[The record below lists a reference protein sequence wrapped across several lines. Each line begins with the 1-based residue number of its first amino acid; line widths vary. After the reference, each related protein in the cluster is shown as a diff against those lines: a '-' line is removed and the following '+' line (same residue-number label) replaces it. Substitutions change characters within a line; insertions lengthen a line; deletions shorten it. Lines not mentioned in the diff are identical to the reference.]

1 MAPSGRKK
9 GKEVDRSPA
18 SILKHGEY
26 TVSLTSW
33 LAGGPAVVGKKPHR
47 VLDLKV
53 ERDRKSGKSD
63 QSLVLASK
71 KDNTSDMEVGTS
83 GDERSLTHSA
93 KQRRQTE
100 GSSGT
105 VVGSRPFLTYEEER
119 VEKFTIRPPPL
130 VFNNPEDVPTGWLEA
145 MLDRRKNGEGPKV
158 VPKKAISYEHS
169 DSDDYEA
176 SYASPHSKSK
186 SLSKKSSSSS
196 RKASEIRIKTKSSSK
211 KGTRKVEV
219 TTADTTDDSSSD
231 VESYRP
237 TKTKKLE
244 HRIKTKERSKTKKI
258 QVESSDEET
267 DDATADSE
275 SSDVE
280 STSVELRS
288 SSKSKKKPSASSK
301 KVGSAKAKIETRD
314 KKGKRKAVVEPSSE
328 EEESAVES
336 MSEPEPSPPKKAKSK
351 NRVTVTERTRK
362 GKKTT
367 VTVESSDEADTT
379 HIKSRSSTKGRKSE
393 VHIKASGKAKTKKVS
408 FETTDVAEI
417 TDDATTNAEPIPE
430 KAQKGKGKGKN
441 KTKSIEKGKT
451 KSKKKVE
458 IESSDPAETTEV
470 ETTEAETTEAATT
483 EAETTDAETTVAEKP
498 KETPAGKAD
507 DDWTPSQDAMLLG
520 MKEGGESW
528 ANIGKAIG
536 RNKKEVIQR
545 HQELVRTG
553 VAQVNKGNHNN
564 KNNKK
569 GKNKENKNNDKND
582 ANSGQT
588 PAEEETFGFGD
599 LPGFGAGQDDN
610 NDTNNDNNNGDAW
623 GGGGDQNNGNNDNNG
638 GDAWGGGGD
647 QNDNNG
653 SGWDNGNQNDN
664 NGGGDVGPGF
674 DAPAWG
680 ADCTG
685 DGDQNNSNNDTT
697 NNNDNYNNNTNN
709 DNNNGFGG
717 DDWGGGDQD
726 NNGGGNVGP
735 GTGDGNGWSADCTGG
750 NDKPPS
756 NTGSKNRSNQGNKP
770 PSNKPPSNSGG
781 SWNNGGGSNQG
792 NKPPSNNGGCN
803 NCDSNN
809 GSNNNKPPSNSGA
822 DWNNGG
828 SNQGNRPPS
837 NSGNNGSGGGSNLGN
852 KPPSNSGGN
861 NVGSNQG
868 SNNHNK
874 PPTNSGGSCNNC
886 GGSNQ
891 GNKPPSNNGQG
902 GGSNQGNRPPS
913 NNGQGG
919 GSNQGNRPPSN
930 SGNNGWNGGSNQG
943 NKPPSNSGGN
953 NGGSNQGSSHNNKP
967 PSNSDGNWNNGGSNQ
982 GNRPPSNRP
991 PSNTGDWGGVGPTQ
1005 DNNGGWPSGSNQ
1017 GNKPP
1022 SNSGGWN
1029 NNGGSNQG
1037 NNRPPS
1043 NNSNWSS
1050 GSNHGNNHNTKPPS
1064 NSGGSNHGGNNN
1076 NNPPTNNGNR
1086 GPGSNNC
1093 TKPPSNYGGG
1103 WGGGGSNQGN
1113 NPPSNSGGGGWGS
1126 SSNNGFFKPPSN
1138 NSGGGSNRGSGS
1150 GSQQGDHD
1158 PKANNSMEK
1167 EMSKKDQEI
1176 QALKERVS
1184 EEKFQRLDAEV
1195 LVLKMENMANKLLL
1209 LENQNKQQHPEKGM
1223 DMDMGWN
1230 TGGSDNDWRPP
1241 SAAAGSIRGD
1251 NKPSDGWKS
1260 RPASGEKWGV
1270 AQQDPDYKLPSNSGW
1285 GPKDFV
1291 PPLQGISNPPTPS
1304 NNNAPPPGTPK
1315 SWVYGSPTESERIRT
1330 AKKVEGWKGSISLP
1344 HLPEEKGEW
1353 GTAEG
1358 GWPAISTPP
1367 EVKELRLREK
1377 ALDKITRG
1385 RSPAARS
1392 SASAKDWK
1400 QGLTRVDEEP
1410 VDKGYDMWKKPSS
1423 NNGKPGRN
1431 AGHKSAG
1438 NFNNNK
1444 PSGEQYGWNS
1454 GPNAA
1459 AAGNGN
1465 DWDRESDR
1473 VSTPSFKAP
1482 EKDEWAGGMARND
1495 EPRSNKPP
1503 SNKGDWTPG
1512 LGAAAGWKADCTK
1525 APSNSGWAAGSNH
1538 GNDNK
1543 PISDAGS
1550 AAGSNHGKPP
1560 SNNGGWGNYGR
1571 ITGDSKNN
1579 NNKAPGSD
1587 GSNPFK
1593 GGLPPWAANCTE
1605 PWDGT
1610 KPANNN
1616 ADKEDNQNA
1625 LNIHTVT
1632 DLPGYN
1638 RDVAPTGLSGF
1649 PPVVDHYHAPVPV
1662 HPKTPT
1668 PYSGPPGR
1676 YPSTPYADTPHPPGH
1691 LPNTQ
1696 AHTTILPLYNHPPH
1710 DQYPSRDDFAPWNT
1724 WDTDAPKPATTKT
1737 KPPGGPSYQPGQR
1750 SAQCSKTTLSE
1761 EDVQSLYRQ
1770 VIFNAMS
1777 SRQPLPQPKPDR
1789 DFSLRDCWVL
1799 IALHDQ
1805 YDRSSASKEKWF
1817 DLQAKFASATGG
1829 RMVDPKVLRAK
1840 VKEGERE
1847 AKIVEGWG
1855 DDEVGGAYR
1864 RSK

>member
-83 GDERSLTHSA
+83 GDERSLTHTA

-145 MLDRRKNGEGPKV
+145 MLDRRKNGEGSKV

-186 SLSKKSSSSS
+186 SMSKKSSSSS

-231 VESYRP
+231 VESHRP

-244 HRIKTKERSKTKKI
+244 HRIKTKERSK
-258 QVESSDEET
+258 VESSDEET

-288 SSKSKKKPSASSK
+288 RSKSKKKPNASSK
-301 KVGSAKAKIETRD
+301 KVGSAKVKIETRD
-314 KKGKRKAVVEPSSE
+314 KKGKRKAVLEASNE

-336 MSEPEPSPPKKAKSK
+336 MSEPELSPPRKAKSK
-351 NRVTVTERTRK
+351 NRVTVTETTRK

-393 VHIKASGKAKTKKVS
+393 VHSKASDKAKTKKVS
-408 FETTDVAEI
+408 FETTDEAEI
-417 TDDATTNAEPIPE
+417 TDDATTDAEPIPE
-430 KAQKGKGKGKN
+430 KAQKGKGKGQN
-441 KTKSIEKGKT
+441 QTKSIEKEKN

-458 IESSDPAETTEV
+458 VESSDPAETTEV

-483 EAETTDAETTVAEKP
+483 EAETTDVETTVAEKP

-536 RNKKEVIQR
+536 RNKKEVIKR

-553 VAQVNKGNHNN
+553 VAQVNKGNHN

-569 GKNKENKNNDKND
+569 GKDKENKNNDKND

-588 PAEEETFGFGD
+588 PAAEETFGFGD

-610 NDTNNDNNNGDAW
+610 NDTNNNNNNNGDAW
-623 GGGGDQNNGNNDNNG
+623 GEGGDQNNGNNDNNG

-653 SGWDNGNQNDN
+653 GGWDNSNQNDN

-674 DAPAWG
+674 NAPAWG

-697 NNNDNYNNNTNN
+697 NNNDNYNNNINN

-756 NTGSKNRSNQGNKP
+756 NAGSKNGSNQVNKP
-770 PSNKPPSNSGG
+770 PSN
-781 SWNNGGGSNQG
+781 
-792 NKPPSNNGGCN
+792 
-803 NCDSNN
+803 
-809 GSNNNKPPSNSGA
+809 
-822 DWNNGG
+822 
-828 SNQGNRPPS
+828 R
-837 NSGNNGSGGGSNLGN
+837 SNLGN

-913 NNGQGG
+913 N
-919 GSNQGNRPPSN
+919 

-967 PSNSDGNWNNGGSNQ
+967 PSNSGGNWNNGGSNQ

-991 PSNTGDWGGVGPTQ
+991 PSNTGDWGNNN
-1005 DNNGGWPSGSNQ
+1005 NNGGWASGSNQ
-1017 GNKPP
+1017 GNHNYNKPPSNAGSARGSNHGHPPSNNGGGGWGSSSNSGNRPPSNSGNTKPTSNDGWGGGSNYGRPP
-1022 SNSGGWN
+1022 SNSGGGW
-1029 NNGGSNQG
+1029 GSSSNSG
-1037 NNRPPS
+1037 NKPPSNKPPS
-1043 NNSNWSS
+1043 NNTDWNQ
-1050 GSNHGNNHNTKPPS
+1050 
-1064 NSGGSNHGGNNN
+1064 
-1076 NNPPTNNGNR
+1076 
-1086 GPGSNNC
+1086 GPVFGDGWAADC
-1093 TKPPSNYGGG
+1093 TKPPSNNGGG

-1126 SSNNGFFKPPSN
+1126 SSNDGFFKPPSN
-1138 NSGGGSNRGSGS
+1138 NSDGGSNRASGS
-1150 GSQQGDHD
+1150 GSQKGDHD
-1158 PKANNSMEK
+1158 PKANKSMEK
-1167 EMSKKDQEI
+1167 EISRKDKEI

-1230 TGGSDNDWRPP
+1230 TGGSDNNWRPP
-1241 SAAAGSIRGD
+1241 SAAAGSVRGD

-1270 AQQDPDYKLPSNSGW
+1270 AQQNPDYKLPSNSGW
-1285 GPKDFV
+1285 GPRDFV

-1315 SWVYGSPTESERIRT
+1315 SWEYGSPTESERIRT

-1438 NFNNNK
+1438 NFNNNNR

-1465 DWDRESDR
+1465 DWDRGLDR

-1571 ITGDSKNN
+1571 ITGDPKN

-1676 YPSTPYADTPHPPGH
+1676 YPSTPYADTPHPPGY
-1691 LPNTQ
+1691 LTNTQ

-1737 KPPGGPSYQPGQR
+1737 KPPGGPSYQAGQR
-1750 SAQCSKTTLSE
+1750 SAQCSRTSLSE

-1847 AKIVEGWG
+1847 AKIVEGWA